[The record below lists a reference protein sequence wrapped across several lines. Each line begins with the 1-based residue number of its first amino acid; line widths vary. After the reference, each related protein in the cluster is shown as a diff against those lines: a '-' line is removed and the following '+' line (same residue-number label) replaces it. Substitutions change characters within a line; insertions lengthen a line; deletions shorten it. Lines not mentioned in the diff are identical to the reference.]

1 MLRRYLPI
9 AALGCGGLVAG
20 CAFDVIHVEQT
31 PAELVSTAAATPS
44 FLLDQDLDVDLPFG
58 YRRVLRKGTR
68 WTHVGSIEQGDVYT
82 SKDQVLTIEASNV
95 YEAYIVVSNAKLVGF
110 YLPVE
115 RTYSPLGVA
124 KPLQSVA
131 ASRR

>member
-1 MLRRYLPI
+1 MREIKLQDLKSK
-9 AALGCGGLVAG
+9 
-20 CAFDVIHVEQT
+20 T
-31 PAELVSTAAATPS
+31 PAELVSTIAAMPS
-44 FLLDQDLDVDLPFG
+44 FLLDHDLDVDLPFG

-68 WTHVGSIEQGDVYT
+68 WTHVGSIAQGDVYT
-82 SKDQVLTIEASNV
+82 SNDQVLTVEASNV
-95 YEAYIVVSNAKLVGF
+95 HEAYIVVSSANLVGF

-124 KPLQSVA
+124 KPLQIVA